1 MRIGILSDLHVDK
14 NNDDEFGTVQEA
26 LCSAASATNTDLLIV
41 AGDISNNYV
50 QTLNVLE
57 EIEERAGIPC
67 LFVPGNHDIW
77 NLEHPEL
84 SSAYIYEELQRHERN
99 LSKGAYAINDEWIVL
114 GDTGWY
120 DFSYGS
126 ERFEPEQFRAMT
138 YGNRTWK
145 DKLYVNW
152 GSTPEQITDHFYDK
166 LQKQLEACGGKKVI
180 LVTHV
185 VNHDQFTVPMPHKD
199 WDYFNAFLGSERYQE
214 LIRSYSRSV
223 KYAVCGHVHYRKKIS
238 IGSTQFICNCLGDKK
253 EWLHSKRAYE
263 EVSKSYVTI
272 DI

>member
-77 NLEHPEL
+77 
-84 SSAYIYEELQRHERN
+84 
-99 LSKGAYAINDEWIVL
+99 
-114 GDTGWY
+114 
-120 DFSYGS
+120 
-126 ERFEPEQFRAMT
+126 
-138 YGNRTWK
+138 
-145 DKLYVNW
+145 
-152 GSTPEQITDHFYDK
+152 
-166 LQKQLEACGGKKVI
+166 
-180 LVTHV
+180 
-185 VNHDQFTVPMPHKD
+185 
-199 WDYFNAFLGSERYQE
+199 
-214 LIRSYSRSV
+214 YSRSV